1 VTALDFHA
9 DEAAFALHR
18 LTGIDARLVAWDWP
32 FARDEAGRI
41 AEKWAALIADK
52 PRLFNG
58 PVLLQREMRIEQGVA
73 RCAYFPTDYASFIAF
88 RDFGPQDTGVR
99 NGFAMAALRAR
110 DGAFLLGEMGP
121 HTANAGKV
129 YFAAGTPDPSD
140 VTPEG
145 MVDLPGSVLRELE
158 EETGLAA
165 HEVGLHD
172 DWTVV
177 VGTTRAAFMRP
188 VAIDLPADEARAL
201 ILSRLTTLEDDEL
214 SDIVVVRDEADLDPA
229 RMPAFMRAYMRAMF
243 RGQG

>member
-1 VTALDFHA
+1 MTALDFHA
-9 DEAAFALHR
+9 DEAAFALHP
-18 LTGIDARLVAWDWP
+18 LKGIDARLVEWDWP
-32 FARDEAGRI
+32 FARKEATRI
-41 AEKWAALIADK
+41 AAQWATMVAEK

-58 PVLLQREMRIEQGVA
+58 PVLLQREMRIEDGVA

-99 NGFAMAALRAR
+99 NGFAMAALRSR

-158 EETGLAA
+158 EETGLHAGEV
-165 HEVGLHD
+165 EVGD
-172 DWTVV
+172 DWGVM
-177 VGTTRAAFMRP
+177 VGATRAAFMRP
-188 VAIDLPADEARAL
+188 VTIDLPADEARAL
-201 ILSRLTTLEDDEL
+201 ICSRLAMLEDDEL
-214 SDIVVVRDEADLDPA
+214 SDIVIVRGEADLDPV
-229 RMPAFMRAYMRAMF
+229 RMPAFMRAYMRAML
-243 RGQG
+243 RAGG

>member
-1 VTALDFHA
+1 MSALDFHA
-9 DEAAFALHR
+9 DEAAFVLHR
-18 LTGIDARLVAWDWP
+18 LNGIDARLVAWDWP
-32 FARDEAGRI
+32 FARNEATRI
-41 AEKWAALIADK
+41 AAQWAAMVADK

-58 PVLLQREMRIEQGVA
+58 PVLLQREMRIEDGVA

-99 NGFAMAALRAR
+99 NGFAMAALRSR

-158 EETGLAA
+158 EETGLRAG
-165 HEVGLHD
+165 EVDVGD
-172 DWTVV
+172 DWGVM
-177 VGTTRAAFMRP
+177 VGATRAAFMRP
-188 VAIDLPADEARAL
+188 VTIDLPADEARAL
-201 ILSRLTTLEDDEL
+201 ICSRLAMLEDDEL
-214 SDIVVVRDEADLDPA
+214 SDIVIVRGEADLDPV

-243 RGQG
+243 GAGR